1 MSEKKDLKRIEQEK
15 ERWEADTL
23 KPTLKNTPERAERFT
38 SVSMTPVERLYS
50 PADLAGWDFIR
61 EVGFPGEYPYTRGIH
76 PTMYRGKLWT
86 MRMFAGFG
94 TAAETNRRFKYLLE
108 QGQMGLS
115 TAFDLPTLMGY
126 DSDHPF
132 SAGEVGK
139 CGVAIDSL
147 ADMEALFDG
156 IPLGEVTTSMTI
168 TSPASVLWAMYIAVC
183 EKQGVPYHNAG
194 GTIQNDILKEY
205 IAQKEYI
212 YPIEPS
218 VRLVTDTVL
227 FGAYHLPRW
236 NTISISGYHI
246 REAGS
251 TALQELAFTLADGM
265 VYVEEA
271 IKAGLEVD
279 AFAPRLSF
287 FFDCH
292 NDLFEEVA
300 KFRAA
305 RRLWARVMRERFR
318 ARDPR
323 SWLLR
328 THAQTAGVALTA
340 QQPYNNIARVAIQAL
355 AGVLGGTQ
363 SLHTNA
369 MDEAMAL
376 PTEEAATI
384 ALRTQQIIAYE
395 SGVTNTVDPLAGSY
409 YVEKLTS
416 QMEEGA
422 WEYFRKIEDLGGMI
436 RAVERGFPQRE
447 IADAAYSY
455 QQAIER
461 EEKIIVGVNRFTA
474 DEEPPIPLL
483 SIDREAEARQI
494 DRLQQL
500 RRSRDKDVVMR
511 SLDALRQAAVGRD
524 PWGKDL
530 LMPKILDAVR
540 AYATLGEIMGV
551 FREVWGEYTEP
562 HII

>member
-1 MSEKKDLKRIEQEK
+1 MSERKDLKRIEQEK
-15 ERWEADTL
+15 ARWEAETL
-23 KPTLKNTPERAERFT
+23 KPTLAHTPERAERFT
-38 SVSMTPVERLYS
+38 TVSMTPVERLYT
-50 PADLAGWDFIR
+50 PADLLEWDYLQ
-61 EVGFPGEYPYTRGIH
+61 ELGFPGEYPYTRGVQ

-86 MRMFAGFG
+86 MRMFAGYG
-94 TAAETNRRFKYLLE
+94 TAVETNRRFKYLLE

-126 DSDHPF
+126 DSDHPS

-147 ADMEALFDG
+147 ADMETLFEG

-168 TSPASVLWAMYIAVC
+168 SSPASVLWAMYIAVC
-183 EKQGVPYHNAG
+183 EKQGVPYHQIG

-218 VRLVTDTVL
+218 VRLVTDTIL
-227 FGAYHLPRW
+227 FGAQQLPRW
-236 NTISISGYHI
+236 NTVSISGYHI
-246 REAGS
+246 REAGA

-265 VYVEEA
+265 VYVEES

-305 RRLWARVMRERFR
+305 RRLWARIMRERFG
-318 ARDPR
+318 AKDPR

-328 THAQTAGVALTA
+328 THAQTAGCTLTA
-340 QQPYNNIARVAIQAL
+340 QQPRNNIIRVAIQAL
-355 AGVLGGTQ
+355 AAVLGGTQ

-369 MDEAMAL
+369 MDEALAL

-384 ALRTQQIIAYE
+384 ALRTQQIIAHE
-395 SGVTNTVDPLAGSY
+395 SGVTNTVDPVAGSY
-409 YVEKLTS
+409 YVEKLTN

-422 WEYFRKIEDLGGMI
+422 WEYFRRIEELGGMI
-436 RAVERGFPQRE
+436 RAIEKGFPQRE
-447 IADAAYSY
+447 IADAAYAY

-461 EEKIIVGVNRFTA
+461 GEKIIVGVNRFTA
-474 DEEPPIPLL
+474 DEEAPIPILT
-483 SIDREAEARQI
+483 IDREAEARQI
-494 DRLQQL
+494 ERLQAL
-500 RRSRDKDVVMR
+500 RRVRDKGAVMR
-511 SLDALRQAAVGRD
+511 SLETLRQAAAGND

-530 LMPKILDAVR
+530 LMPMILDAVR
-540 AYATLGEIMGV
+540 AYATLGEIMDV
-551 FREVWGEYTEP
+551 FREAWGEYKEP
-562 HII
+562 SII

>member
-1 MSEKKDLKRIEQEK
+1 
-15 ERWEADTL
+15 
-23 KPTLKNTPERAERFT
+23 
-38 SVSMTPVERLYS
+38 
-50 PADLAGWDFIR
+50 
-61 EVGFPGEYPYTRGIH
+61 
-76 PTMYRGKLWT
+76 MYRGKLWT
-86 MRMFAGFG
+86 MRMFAGYG
-94 TAAETNRRFKYLLE
+94 TAVETNRRFKYLLE

-126 DSDHPF
+126 DSDHPAA
-132 SAGEVGK
+132 AGEVGK

-147 ADMEALFDG
+147 ADMETLFEG

-168 TSPASVLWAMYIAVC
+168 SSPAAVLWAMYIAVC
-183 EKQGVPYHNAG
+183 EKQGVPYHQIG

-218 VRLVTDTVL
+218 VRLVTDTIL
-227 FGAYHLPRW
+227 FGAQHLPRW
-236 NTISISGYHI
+236 NTVSISGYHI
-246 REAGS
+246 REAGA
-251 TALQELAFTLADGM
+251 TALQELAFTLADGI

-305 RRLWARVMRERFR
+305 RRLWARIMRERFG
-318 ARDPR
+318 AKDPR

-328 THAQTAGVALTA
+328 THAQTAGCSLTA
-340 QQPYNNIARVAIQAL
+340 QQPRNNIIRVAIQAL
-355 AGVLGGTQ
+355 AAVLGGTQ

-369 MDEAMAL
+369 MDEALAL

-384 ALRTQQIIAYE
+384 ALRTQQIIAHE
-395 SGVTNTVDPLAGSY
+395 SGVTNTVDPVAGSY
-409 YVEKLTS
+409 YVETLTN

-422 WEYFRKIEDLGGMI
+422 WEYFRRIDDLGGMI
-436 RAVERGFPQRE
+436 RAIEKGFPQRE
-447 IADAAYSY
+447 IADAAYAY

-461 EEKIIVGVNRFTA
+461 GEKIIVGVNRFTV
-474 DEEPPIPLL
+474 DEEASIPTLT
-483 SIDREAEARQI
+483 IDREAEARQI
-494 DRLQQL
+494 ERLQAL
-500 RRSRDKDVVMR
+500 RRSRDKNAVMR
-511 SLDALRQAAVGRD
+511 SLETLRQAAAGND

-530 LMPKILDAVR
+530 LMPRILDAVR
-540 AYATLGEIMGV
+540 TYATLGEIMDV
-551 FREVWGEYTEP
+551 FREVWGEYKEP
-562 HII
+562 SII

>member
-1 MSEKKDLKRIEQEK
+1 MAEQKNLKRIEQEK
-15 ERWEADTL
+15 ARWEAETL
-23 KPTLKNTPERAERFT
+23 KPALAQTPERAERFT
-38 SVSMTPVERLYS
+38 TASMTPVERLYT
-50 PADLAGWDFIR
+50 PADLPEFDYLKDL
-61 EVGFPGEYPYTRGIH
+61 GFPGDYPYTRGVQ

-86 MRMFAGFG
+86 MRMFAGYG

-108 QGQMGLS
+108 HGQMGLS

-126 DSDHPF
+126 DSDHPS

-147 ADMEALFDG
+147 ADMETLFEG

-168 TSPASVLWAMYIAVC
+168 SSPAAVLWAMYLVVC
-183 EKQGVPYHNAG
+183 EKQDVPYHQIG
-194 GTIQNDILKEY
+194 GTLQNDILKEY
-205 IAQKEYI
+205 IAQKEYV
-212 YPIEPS
+212 YPITPS
-218 VRLVTDTVL
+218 VRLVTDTIL
-227 FGAYHLPRW
+227 FGTQHLPRW
-236 NTISISGYHI
+236 NTVSISGYHI
-246 REAGS
+246 REAGA

-279 AFAPRLSF
+279 MFAPRLSF

-305 RRLWARVMRERFR
+305 RRLWARIMRERFG
-318 ARDPR
+318 AKDPR

-328 THAQTAGVALTA
+328 THAQTAGCSLTA
-340 QQPYNNIARVAIQAL
+340 QQPRNNIIRVAIQAL
-355 AGVLGGTQ
+355 AAVLGGTQ

-369 MDEAMAL
+369 MDEALAL

-384 ALRTQQIIAYE
+384 ALRTQQIIAHE

-409 YVEKLTS
+409 YVETLTN

-422 WEYFRKIEDLGGMI
+422 WEYFRRIDDLGGMI
-436 RAVERGFPQRE
+436 RAIEKGFPQRE
-447 IADAAYSY
+447 IADAAYAY

-461 EEKIIVGVNRFTA
+461 GEKIIVGVNRFA
-474 DEEPPIPLL
+474 VDEDVPIPTLT
-483 SIDREAEARQI
+483 IDRGAETRQI
-494 DRLQQL
+494 ERLQAL
-500 RRSRDKDVVMR
+500 RRSRDKDTVMR
-511 SLDALRQAAVGRD
+511 SLETLRQAAAGTD

-530 LMPKILDAVR
+530 LMPRILDAVR
-540 AYATLGEIMGV
+540 AYATLGEIMDV

-562 HII
+562 SII

>member
-1 MSEKKDLKRIEQEK
+1 MHEKRDIERIEKEK
-15 ERWEADTL
+15 EHWEAETL
-23 KPTLKNTPERAERFT
+23 KPALKSAPERAERFT
-38 SVSMTPVERLYS
+38 SVSMAPVERLYT
-50 PADLAGWDFIR
+50 PADLPNWDFMKAL
-61 EVGFPGEYPYTRGIH
+61 GFPGEYPYTRGLH
-76 PTMYRGKLWT
+76 PTMYRTKLWT
-86 MRMFAGFG
+86 MRMFAGYG
-94 TAAETNRRFKYLLE
+94 TAVETNRRFKYLLE

-147 ADMEALFDG
+147 ADMEILFDG

-168 TSPASVLWAMYIAVC
+168 TSPAAVLWAMYIAVC
-183 EKQGVPYHNAG
+183 EKQGVSYHRIG

-218 VRLVTDTVL
+218 VRLVTDTVV
-227 FGAYHLPRW
+227 FGAHHLPRW

-246 REAGS
+246 REAGA

-265 VYVEEA
+265 VFVEEA

-305 RRLWARVMRERFR
+305 RRLWARIMRERFG
-318 ARDPR
+318 AKDPR

-384 ALRTQQIIAYE
+384 ALRTQQIIAHE

-409 YVEKLTS
+409 YVEALTN

-422 WEYFRKIEDLGGMI
+422 WEYFRRIEELGGMI
-436 RAVERGFPQRE
+436 RAIEKGFPQRE
-447 IADAAYSY
+447 IADAAYAY
-455 QQAIER
+455 QQAVER
-461 EEKIIVGVNRFTA
+461 EEKIIVGVNRFKEGEA
-474 DEEPPIPLL
+474 QQIPLL
-483 SIDREAEARQI
+483 SIDRAAEQRQI
-494 DRLQQL
+494 ERLREL
-500 RRSRDKDVVMR
+500 RRSRDKDLVMR
-511 SLDALRQAAVGRD
+511 SLDALRQAAAGKD
-524 PWGKDL
+524 PWGRDL

-540 AYATLGEIMGV
+540 AYATQGEIMDV
-551 FREVWGEYTEP
+551 LREVWGEYTEP
-562 HII
+562 III

>member
-1 MSEKKDLKRIEQEK
+1 MEEREELKRIEEEK
-15 ERWEADTL
+15 ARWEAQTL
-23 KPTLKNTPERAERFT
+23 KPALAQTPERAERFT
-38 SVSMTPVERLYS
+38 TASMTPIERLYT
-50 PADLAGWDFIR
+50 PVDLPEFDYLR
-61 EVGFPGEYPYTRGIH
+61 DLGFPGDYPYTRGVQ

-86 MRMFAGFG
+86 MRMFAGYG
-94 TAAETNRRFKYLLE
+94 TAVETNRRFKYLLE

-126 DSDHPF
+126 DSDHPS

-147 ADMEALFDG
+147 ADMETLFEG

-168 TSPASVLWAMYIAVC
+168 SSPAAVLWAMYLAVC
-183 EKQGVPYHNAG
+183 EKQGVPYDRIG

-212 YPIEPS
+212 YPITPS
-218 VRLVTDTVL
+218 VRLVTDTIL
-227 FGAYHLPRW
+227 FGARHLQRW
-236 NTISISGYHI
+236 NTVSISGYHI
-246 REAGS
+246 REAGA
-251 TALQELAFTLADGM
+251 TALQELAFTLADGI

-292 NDLFEEVA
+292 NDLFEEIA

-305 RRLWARVMRERFR
+305 RRLWARIMRERFD
-318 ARDPR
+318 AKDPR

-328 THAQTAGVALTA
+328 THAQTAGCTLTA
-340 QQPYNNIARVAIQAL
+340 QQPRNNVIRVAIQAL

-369 MDEAMAL
+369 MDEALAL
-376 PTEEAATI
+376 PTEEAATL

-395 SGVTNTVDPLAGSY
+395 SGVTNTVDPVGGSY
-409 YVEKLTS
+409 YVETLTNKL
-416 QMEEGA
+416 EEGA
-422 WEYFRKIEDLGGMI
+422 WAYFRRIDQLGGMI
-436 RAVERGFPQRE
+436 RAIERGFPQRE
-447 IADAAYSY
+447 IADAAYAY
-455 QQAIER
+455 QQAVER
-461 EEKIIVGVNRFTA
+461 GEKIIVGVNRFTV
-474 DEEPPIPLL
+474 DEEASIPILT
-483 SIDREAEARQI
+483 INHEAEMRQI
-494 DRLQQL
+494 ESLNQL
-500 RRSRDKDVVMR
+500 RRSRDKDAVAR
-511 SLDALRQAAVGRD
+511 SLEALRRAAVGND

-540 AYATLGEIMGV
+540 AYATLGEIMDV
-551 FREVWGEYTEP
+551 FRDVWGEYTEP
-562 HII
+562 SII

>member
-1 MSEKKDLKRIEQEK
+1 MSEQNDLKRIEEARGQ
-15 ERWEADTL
+15 WEAETL
-23 KPTLKNTPERAERFT
+23 KPALAQTPERAERFT
-38 SVSMTPVERLYS
+38 TASMTPVERLYT
-50 PADLAGWDFIR
+50 PADLPDFDYLR
-61 EVGFPGEYPYTRGIH
+61 DLGFPGDYPYTRGVQ

-86 MRMFAGFG
+86 MRMFAGYG

-147 ADMEALFDG
+147 ADMEMLFDG

-168 TSPASVLWAMYIAVC
+168 SSPAAVLWAMYIAVC
-183 EKQGVPYHNAG
+183 EKQGVPYDRIG
-194 GTIQNDILKEY
+194 GTVQNDILKEY

-212 YPIEPS
+212 YPIAPS
-218 VRLVTDTVL
+218 VRLVTDTIL
-227 FGAYHLPRW
+227 FGARHLPRW
-236 NTISISGYHI
+236 NTVSISGYHI
-246 REAGS
+246 REAGA
-251 TALQELAFTLADGM
+251 TALQELAFTLADGI

-271 IKAGLEVD
+271 IKAGLDVD

-305 RRLWARVMRERFR
+305 RRLWARIMRERFD
-318 ARDPR
+318 AKDPR

-328 THAQTAGVALTA
+328 THAQTAGCSLTA
-340 QQPYNNIARVAIQAL
+340 QQPRNNVIRVTIQAL
-355 AGVLGGTQ
+355 AAVLGGTQ

-369 MDEAMAL
+369 MDEALAL
-376 PTEEAATI
+376 PTEEAATL

-395 SGVTNTVDPLAGSY
+395 SGVTNTVDPVGGSY
-409 YVEKLTS
+409 YVEALTN

-422 WEYFRKIEDLGGMI
+422 WAYFRRIDELGGMI
-436 RAVERGFPQRE
+436 RAIERGFPQRE
-447 IADAAYSY
+447 IADAAYAY
-455 QQAIER
+455 QQAVER
-461 EEKIIVGVNRFTA
+461 GEKIIVGVNRFTV
-474 DEEPPIPLL
+474 DEEAPIPTLT
-483 SIDREAEARQI
+483 IDREVETRQI
-494 DRLQQL
+494 ESLDRL
-500 RRSRDKDVVMR
+500 RRSRDKEAVAR
-511 SLDALRQAAVGRD
+511 ALEALRQAATGND

-540 AYATLGEIMGV
+540 AYATLGEIMDV
-551 FREVWGEYTEP
+551 FRDVWGEYTEP
-562 HII
+562 PII

>member
-1 MSEKKDLKRIEQEK
+1 MVDNRDAKRIEKEK
-15 ERWEADTL
+15 ERWEVETL
-23 KPTLKNTPERAERFT
+23 KPSLKTAPERAERFT
-38 SVSMTPVERLYS
+38 SVSMAPIERLYT
-50 PADLAGWDFIR
+50 PADLRGWHFMKDLA
-61 EVGFPGEYPYTRGIH
+61 FPGEYPYTRGIH

-86 MRMFAGFG
+86 MRMFAGYG
-94 TAAETNRRFKYLLE
+94 TAVETNRRFKYLLG

-147 ADMEALFDG
+147 ADMEVLFDG
-156 IPLGEVTTSMTI
+156 IPLGQVTTSMTI
-168 TSPASVLWAMYIAVC
+168 TSPASVLWAMYVAVC
-183 EKQGVPYHNAG
+183 EKQGVPYNRIG

-218 VRLVTDTVL
+218 VRLVTDTVV
-227 FGAYHLPRW
+227 FGAHHLPRW

-246 REAGS
+246 REAGA

-271 IKAGLEVD
+271 VKAGLDID

-305 RRLWARVMRERFR
+305 RRLWARIMREKFG
-318 ARDPR
+318 AKDPR

-369 MDEAMAL
+369 MDEALAL

-395 SGVTNTVDPLAGSY
+395 SGVANTVDPLAGSY
-409 YVEKLTS
+409 YVEALTD

-422 WEYFRKIEDLGGMI
+422 WEYFRRIEDLGGMI
-436 RAVERGFPQRE
+436 RAIEKGFPQRE
-447 IADAAYSY
+447 LADSAFVY

-474 DEEPPIPLL
+474 GKEEPISILT
-483 SIDREAEARQI
+483 IDRAAEQRQI
-494 DRLQQL
+494 ERLQEL
-500 RRSRDKDVVMR
+500 RRSRDKDLVIR
-511 SLDALRQAAVGRD
+511 SLDALRQAAIGDD

-530 LMPKILDAVR
+530 LMPRILDAVR
-540 AYATLGEIMGV
+540 AYATLGEIMDV

-562 HII
+562 III